1 MCIHVPKKNTSN
13 THCGFYVTG
22 KPLMCIFKGISC
34 VETNNKTIYC
44 QFDTRM
50 KLILQFVTR
59 FADRNLRH
67 HAMCLDNI
75 EVNKQISFHKHV
87 NLITL
92 SSNICAECRPYETS
106 HLFMSTLFRIK
117 SHIWNIN
124 HTKN

>member
-1 MCIHVPKKNTSN
+1 MYFLKEYL
-13 THCGFYVTG
+13 G
-22 KPLMCIFKGISC
+22 

-92 SSNICAECRPYETS
+92 SSNICAECRPYDTS